1 MHIYLMHNAC
11 ISKCICSVYFS
22 QSHTCTHL
30 FRHTH
35 SSHAHKVALTK
46 YHPHTLG
53 QNVVQHS
60 RLTTL
65 TTACADHTH
74 NSTHSNYWRGLSD
87 YERQAVAQ
95 RIFVDDY
102 RSLLFC
108 HTPLSGVSAWMKV
121 MYFTGSGSNL
131 DDIGHVTNK
140 DINNRKNFVYLT
152 SYSLEEQEKETPRPI
167 SLSWWVQHPLL
178 RAATTYRL
186 KFLASNRFFQEKFGA
201 EIREKYRTKD
211 KQIGNVR
218 FTEFVHYLVGFENQ
232 SRMNEHWKPL
242 EQLCRPCEVNYDVI
256 LHHESMLQDSEEV
269 LTAAHLTERVPE
281 LPRDYWDQVTV
292 SYAHQLF
299 GEVPSL
305 LLGRLVTQY
314 SNDFNMFSY
323 STLLPWKH

>member
-1 MHIYLMHNAC
+1 MYMFSIFLPITHMHASLPSHSLIT
-11 ISKCICSVYFS
+11 CS
-22 QSHTCTHL
+22 Q
-30 FRHTH
+30 
-35 SSHAHKVALTK
+35 VAPTK

-95 RIFVDDY
+95 RIIVDDY

-152 SYSLEEQEKETPRPI
+152 SYSLEEQEKRLQTYF
-167 SLSWWVQHPLL
+167 SFMVVQHPLL